1 MPSYKLSIFDFD
13 GTLADSFP
21 WFCTVI
27 NQVADKFGF
36 RRVED
41 SEIEAMRDLTNRQIM
56 AALGVPAWKLP
67 AIAIHF
73 RKLVAENAG
82 SIPLF
87 PGATDMLERLHAG
100 GLRIAIVSS
109 NAEATIR
116 EILGP
121 HADLVDHY
129 GCGSSMWGKAAK
141 FKIALQVLGLPANQ
155 AIAIGDEVR
164 DIEAARKA
172 GIAAGS
178 VTFGYNSARALVLQ
192 RPDHLFDSCS
202 EVAEKLLA

>member
-1 MPSYKLSIFDFD
+1 MSNFKLAIFDFD

-27 NQVADKFGF
+27 NQIADRFSF
-36 RRVED
+36 RRVEE
-41 SEIEAMRDLTNRQIM
+41 SEIEGMRDLTNRQIM
-56 AALGVPAWKLP
+56 AALGVPPWKLP
-67 AIAIHF
+67 GIAIHF
-73 RKLVAENAG
+73 RKLVAEHAG

-87 PGATDMLERLHAG
+87 PGATDMLEGLHAG
-100 GLRIAIVSS
+100 GIRIAVVSS

-116 EILGP
+116 NILGA

-141 FKIALQVLGLPANQ
+141 FKTALQALGLPASQ
-155 AIAIGDEVR
+155 AISIGDEVR
-164 DIEAARKA
+164 DIEAARRA

-178 VTFGYNSARALVLQ
+178 VTFGYNSAKVLVAQ
-192 RPDHLFDSCS
+192 RPDHVFSNYS
-202 EVAEKLLA
+202 EVTSQLLA

>member
-1 MPSYKLSIFDFD
+1 MSDYKLAIFDFD
-13 GTLADSFP
+13 GTLANSFP

-27 NQVADKFGF
+27 NQIADKFAF
-36 RRVED
+36 RRVEE
-41 SEIEAMRDLTNRQIM
+41 SEIEGMRDLTNRQIM

-67 AIAIHF
+67 GIAISF
-73 RKLVAENAG
+73 RKLVAESAG

-87 PGATDMLERLHAG
+87 PGAADMLERLHAG

-116 EILGP
+116 KILGA
-121 HADLVDHY
+121 HADLVEHY
-129 GCGSSMWGKAAK
+129 GCGSSMWGKAEK
-141 FKIALQVLGLPANQ
+141 FKTALQALGLPASQ

-164 DIEAARKA
+164 DIEAARQA

-178 VTFGYNSARALVLQ
+178 VTFGYNSAKVLVAQ
-192 RPDHLFDSCS
+192 RPDHLFSNYS
-202 EVAEKLLA
+202 EVTAKLLA